1 MPYVLTVQKR
11 HKQQL
16 RSYSDDKT
24 CLEKNFLRRL
34 QQTNE
39 FNICKN
45 DEASCRTKDNYFGSH
60 SIILSQA
67 EVLHR
72 QRRLKRRAEF
82 LRRKQQKFML
92 FQNIKASCLQKK
104 YFGINSIN

>member
-1 MPYVLTVQKR
+1 MSLIFVKTMKRLAEQKMI
-11 HKQQL
+11 
-16 RSYSDDKT
+16 
-24 CLEKNFLRRL
+24 F
-34 QQTNE
+34 
-39 FNICKN
+39 
-45 DEASCRTKDNYFGSH
+45 FGSH

-92 FQNIKASCLQKK
+92 FQNIKRLVYRKK
-104 YFGINSIN
+104 YFGINSIDLGAQTPS